1 MPQKKNPDVLEI
13 LRAKYHTVRSCEREV
28 EDLISNLSTGFHRD
42 FQLTKGPT
50 LKGISITLESLRVA
64 ALVVSEISVNKTKC
78 ESAMTDDLYATQ
90 KAYALVSEGVPFR
103 EAYRRVAAELDQK
116 ED

>member
-1 MPQKKNPDVLEI
+1 M
-13 LRAKYHTVRSCEREV
+13 
-28 EDLISNLSTGFHRD
+28 
-42 FQLTKGPT
+42 
-50 LKGISITLESLRVA
+50 KGISITLESLRVA
-64 ALVVSEISVNKTKC
+64 ALVVSEISVNKKKC
-78 ESAMTDDLYATQ
+78 ENAMTDDLYATQ